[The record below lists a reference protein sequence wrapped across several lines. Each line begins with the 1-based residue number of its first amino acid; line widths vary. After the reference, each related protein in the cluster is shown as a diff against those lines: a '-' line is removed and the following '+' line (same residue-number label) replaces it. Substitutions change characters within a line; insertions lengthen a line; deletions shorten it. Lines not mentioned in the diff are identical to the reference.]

1 MTSHDR
7 KEVKK
12 LKDKAASKTL
22 FGSNQ
27 DIVVI
32 AAEDMLKK
40 CNEKHYADVYSLDIS
55 NTGITRIANLEKFI
69 KLRVLDL
76 SCNKIEWIDGL
87 QHNQELRELKLYS
100 NKISELN
107 GLEKLKGLT
116 NLILQ
121 FNNITEIGNGLKS
134 LRALKLLRIDNN
146 KINKVEKNTLTCCP
160 NLSSLDMSNNCIHDL
175 TNICCLKALTE
186 LRLANNQ
193 IEHLPDSLACK
204 SLSEL
209 DLSGN
214 SLTDVGSL
222 NGLHVLNNLNIS
234 RNKIQTLESLG
245 KMGRLQ
251 ELRAADNLIS
261 SISRINVQFPAL
273 EILDIQRNQISFIED
288 MESLKLISTAT
299 EYLLIG
305 NPVESTPE
313 YKGFLAKIWEL
324 VLNLESLNKKQ
335 KRSKNNPKRPGS
347 ATIIM
352 RKMSG
357 FESKEVEEIIK
368 FSTRQLHT
376 FETSVQER
384 FNSIRKS
391 IDELLPVQ
399 AMSKRSISPSK
410 SAMDERPY
418 SAGQRPSSRSGRL
431 SRLQEAMAFATENFT
446 EEPEQTS

>member
-12 LKDKAASKTL
+12 LKDKAASKTI

-222 NGLHVLNNLNIS
+222 NGLHVLN
-234 RNKIQTLESLG
+234 
-245 KMGRLQ
+245 
-251 ELRAADNLIS
+251 
-261 SISRINVQFPAL
+261 RINVQFPAL

-313 YKGFLAKIWEL
+313 YRGFLAKIWEL
-324 VLNLESLNKKQ
+324 VLNLESLNKVSSIEANRYARFSQKQ